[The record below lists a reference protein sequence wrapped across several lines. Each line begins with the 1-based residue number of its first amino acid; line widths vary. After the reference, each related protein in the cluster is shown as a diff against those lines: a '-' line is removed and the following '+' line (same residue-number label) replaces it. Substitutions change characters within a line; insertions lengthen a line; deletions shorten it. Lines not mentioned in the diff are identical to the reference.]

1 MINWFKNIFAS
12 KPDTETGAVEGGL
25 HAIANYITFVKGA
38 SPEAPLYYRVIDAT
52 NLTKPQ
58 YAVNFSLTQEE
69 RSARSRKAAAT
80 RKAKRETMARLNH
93 ENLRRAL
100 QASVD
105 AA

>member
-12 KPDTETGAVEGGL
+12 KPDTETGAVEGADL
-25 HAIANYITFVKGA
+25 
-38 SPEAPLYYRVIDAT
+38 SLYQRVIDAT

-58 YAVNFSLTQEE
+58 YAVNFSLTKEE